1 MSDKLTENVKTTC
14 HNSLP
19 SIDNMMN
26 YSSENFY
33 QHETPMLIKQDNPK
47 ASIPFKIE
55 KGNGLQPSLLESEQ
69 PNVKGLPKRIEIK
82 FTTTIPYKIPKSD
95 KNESNKELK
104 FVVTKISDFKLKSK
118 EIVQKIKQHDSKSI
132 EDVKKEHQKSVK
144 NDKFKKSQVKVID
157 IKKENIVNCKV
168 GIVHKDSE
176 VKHQAPRKINRNVP
190 KKKNDISHKS
200 MNIIRKSE
208 EPVEVCDNN
217 IKVTPVRIN
226 TMEAK
231 VEEPIKIIVEN

>member
-1 MSDKLTENVKTTC
+1 M
-14 HNSLP
+14 
-19 SIDNMMN
+19 
-26 YSSENFY
+26 
-33 QHETPMLIKQDNPK
+33 
-47 ASIPFKIE
+47 
-55 KGNGLQPSLLESEQ
+55 G
-69 PNVKGLPKRIEIK
+69 
-82 FTTTIPYKIPKSD
+82 TTTIPYKIPKSD

-104 FVVTKISDFKLKSK
+104 FVVTKVSDFKLKSN
-118 EIVQKIKQHDSKSI
+118 EIGQKIKQHDSKSI

-176 VKHQAPRKINRNVP
+176 VKHQAPRKINGNVP
-190 KKKNDISHKS
+190 KKKNDISNKS

-226 TMEAK
+226 
-231 VEEPIKIIVEN
+231 